1 MPKFSFKPA
10 SSWGVVAISFV
21 NIALA
26 YGLNFSFS
34 VFFVAILEEF
44 KWSRASIAGAF
55 SLSSLILGI
64 GSWPGGGLVDRFGPR
79 KILIGGSIILSS
91 SIIASGWIREVWHLY
106 FLFGILAGIGICGLG
121 WVPNSVLLSN
131 LFVKN
136 RGTMVGIAFSGM
148 GVGILIVG
156 PSAQYLISSFGWRI
170 AYMVLGLMVLVF
182 LLPLNC
188 FLQNWPSE
196 KKEGYLEH
204 NRWDSRPEIQGQI
217 KKTYSQN
224 ERRDWTLGC
233 SMKTLPFW
241 SLFFSFLLIPLA
253 IYPVMVHQVAYM
265 VDQGY
270 SKILAAFIFGVIGLL
285 SSVGRFFFGTLS
297 DRIGR
302 EKAVTWSFI
311 CSITGILVLI
321 FLPSLKSVFWLYVY
335 SILFGLG
342 FGARGPII
350 TAMMADRFQGKHF
363 GSIYGFINIGNGIGG
378 ALGPW
383 LGGFLYDL
391 TGSYRIP
398 FFICIPALVL
408 ACIFFWI
415 AGKGSVQSSS
425 PDHITSS

>member
-1 MPKFSFKPA
+1 MVS
-10 SSWGVVAISFV
+10 ISFI
-21 NIALA
+21 NIAIA

-34 VFFVAILEEF
+34 IFFVAILEEF

-79 KILIGGSIILSS
+79 KILIGGSIILSFS
-91 SIIASGWIREVWHLY
+91 TIASGWIREVWHLY
-106 FLFGILAGIGICGLG
+106 LLFGILAGIGLCSLG
-121 WVPNSVLLSN
+121 GVPNSVLLSN
-131 LFVKN
+131 WFVKN

-148 GVGILIVG
+148 GIGIFIIG

-170 AYMVLGLMVLVF
+170 AYMILGLTVLVF
-182 LLPLNC
+182 SLPLNC
-188 FLQNWPSE
+188 FLQNWPNE
-196 KKEGYLEH
+196 KKEGYSKH
-204 NRWDSRPEIQGQI
+204 YRSPTSPEIQDQI
-217 KKTYSQN
+217 KNPYNGN
-224 ERRDWTLGC
+224 ERGDWTLGG
-233 SMKTLPFW
+233 SMKTLSYW
-241 SLFFSFLLIPLA
+241 SLFFSYLLVPLGIFPVA
-253 IYPVMVHQVAYM
+253 IHQVAYM
-265 VDQGY
+265 VDQGH

-350 TAMMADRFQGKHF
+350 TAMMADMFPGKHF

-378 ALGPW
+378 AMGPW

-398 FFICIPALVL
+398 FFLCIPALVL
-408 ACIFFWI
+408 ACILFWI
-415 AGKGSVQSSS
+415 AARGPLAPSRPGKS
-425 PDHITSS
+425 P